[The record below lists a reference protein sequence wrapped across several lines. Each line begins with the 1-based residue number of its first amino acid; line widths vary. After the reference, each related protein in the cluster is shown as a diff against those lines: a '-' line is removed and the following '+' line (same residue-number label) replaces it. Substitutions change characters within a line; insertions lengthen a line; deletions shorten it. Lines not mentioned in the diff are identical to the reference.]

1 VGHDRLV
8 TADARVTDARYARSE
23 AALER
28 ARRTIPLGAQTFS
41 KSITQFPFGVS
52 PYFAARAKGSRTWDV
67 DGNAYADFINALCSV
82 TLGHADEDVNGAVEK
97 QLKDGTI
104 FSLSHQ
110 LEAECAER
118 ICRLVPCAEQ
128 VRFGKNGSDATAG
141 AIRIARAATGRD
153 HVLVCGYHGWQDWY
167 IGSTA
172 RNLGVP
178 EATRALTHQFP
189 YDDLPALAAKLDA
202 LRGKVAAVI
211 LEPMNVKFPSQGYL
225 EGVKRLTADAG
236 AVLVFDETIT
246 GFRYAKGGAQEYFGV
261 TPDLC
266 TLGKGI
272 ANGFPLSAVAGRA
285 DLMKLMEEVFFSF
298 TMGGEA
304 LSLAAACAAMD
315 KLQREPVVET
325 MASRG
330 AEVAQGVDALIARH
344 GLSETLSTAGH
355 PSWSFLLMADRPAAT
370 SFELKTLFLQEVF
383 ANGVLTLGTHNMS
396 YAHTAADVAELLDAY
411 DQAFTVI
418 GRALDAGGVG
428 GFLRC
433 EPLQPLFKVRG

>member
-1 VGHDRLV
+1 MGHDRLS
-8 TADARVTDARYARSE
+8 AAAARVTDTRYARSE
-23 AALER
+23 ATLER

-41 KSITQFPFGVS
+41 KSVTQFPFGVS

-67 DGNAYADFINALCSV
+67 DGNEYADFINALCSV

-104 FSLSHQ
+104 FSLSHE

-118 ICRLVPCAEQ
+118 IVRLVPCAQ
-128 VRFGKNGSDATAG
+128 MVRFGKNGSDATSG

-178 EATRALTHQFP
+178 EATRALTHTFA
-189 YDDLPALAAKLDA
+189 YDDLPALADKLDA
-202 LRGKVAAVI
+202 LEGKVAAVI
-211 LEPMNVKFPSQGYL
+211 LEPMNVKTPSKGYL
-225 EGVKRLTADAG
+225 EGVKRLTAAAG

-246 GFRYAKGGAQEYFGV
+246 GFRYARGGAQEHFGV

-285 DLMKLMEEVFFSF
+285 DLMMLMEEVFFSF
-298 TMGGEA
+298 TMGGET

-315 KLQREPVVET
+315 KLEREPVVET
-325 MASRG
+325 MAARG
-330 AEVAQGVDALIARH
+330 QGLIAGVDALIARH
-344 GLSETLSTAGH
+344 GLGDTLSTAGH
-355 PSWSFLLMADRPAAT
+355 PAWSFLLMSDRPAAT
-370 SFELKTLFLQEVF
+370 AFELKTLFLQEVF

-396 YAHTAADVAELLDAY
+396 YAHTPADVADLLAAY
-411 DQAFTVI
+411 DRAFTVI
-418 GRALDAGGVG
+418 GRALDAGGTG
-428 GFLRC
+428 PFLRC